1 MKTLFAIIA
10 SVAII
15 LFTGCKTTT
24 QVTTNPDGST
34 VTNIVRIIDVVRVE
48 HAATSAASIGTTVAL
63 LQNPTYRPAFEAAV
77 IALYQLEGK
86 DTVSID
92 DVRAILIKLPIKEL
106 KSTNAKIGI
115 ALADQVFLSLNNDKL
130 SLNRNE
136 AVKAFSH
143 GIYLGMKTTLEE

>member
-1 MKTLFAIIA
+1 MKP
-10 SVAII
+10 I
-15 LFTGCKTTT
+15 LSLLLLLGALLGSGCTTK
-24 QVTTNPDGST
+24 T
-34 VTNIVRIIDVVRVE
+34 VTNQDGTVSTVRIIDVVRVE

-86 DTVSID
+86 DTLSIN
-92 DVRAILIKLPIKEL
+92 DVRAILVKLPIKEL
-106 KSTNAKIGI
+106 RSTNAQIGI
-115 ALADQVFLSLNNDKL
+115 ALADQVFLSLDNDKL

-143 GIYLGMKTTLEE
+143 GIYVGMVDALAN